1 MHGHKAVADLERC
14 CLDALPGVSWC
25 SATRNA
31 CMRPHSSQGRPM
43 QRLRVARAQGPGQSG
58 LIWNNP
64 DGWFSLQSSLP
75 GGLRFYQACFVGKYD
90 SVHGY
95 HKWLVSFLTPK
106 YKGGKSPPSSVIT
119 TLFLHP
125 MLPSSNESAQLNLPV
140 VCWMLEKNTPL
151 ACHLWS
157 HPGYFC
163 TASSPPLTPSPHL
176 LDSLFGMSLGSSCVG

>member
-119 TLFLHP
+119 TLFIPCYPLQ
-125 MLPSSNESAQLNLPV
+125 MNQLNSTFQWSAGCLRRTPHWHVISGVTQVTSALLLLLP
-140 VCWMLEKNTPL
+140 WL
-151 ACHLWS
+151 
-157 HPGYFC
+157 
-163 TASSPPLTPSPHL
+163 PPLIFWIPYL
-176 LDSLFGMSLGSSCVG
+176 AWA